1 MKLLIAFLIGAFL
14 AGGLSQG
21 RLIRSHPI
29 VLLAISTCV
38 AAAFYSLRVA
48 R

>member
-21 RLIRSHPI
+21 RVIRSRPI